1 MSIIELI
8 NWGEL
13 SRMLTGYRMNIRKNR
28 IPLKY
33 KDSVDSL
40 IKHLENWEAENQ
52 NCFEKT
58 EAGGQTKKR

>member
-1 MSIIELI
+1 MSIEELI

-13 SRMLTGYRMNIRKNR
+13 SRMLTGDRMNIRKNR

-40 IKHLENWEAENQ
+40 IKHLENWKTENP
-52 NCFEKT
+52 NGFEKT
-58 EAGGQTKKR
+58 EVGWQTKKR